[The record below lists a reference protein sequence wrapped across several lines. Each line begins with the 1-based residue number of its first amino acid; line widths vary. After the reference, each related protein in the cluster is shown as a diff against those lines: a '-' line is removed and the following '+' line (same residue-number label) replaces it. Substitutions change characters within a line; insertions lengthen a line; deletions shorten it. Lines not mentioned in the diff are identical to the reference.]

1 MAARRLTLLERHLLN
16 KDYALALITGYGLMG
31 LTIVVQLALIPLY
44 LTHLGKERF
53 GVLAMIMAAN
63 NYVAIGIGWLSGS
76 MARVMAERAATGDSN
91 GFAEAYAFS
100 KLVYVAYALIAIVV
114 FWIIAPWLLTDVLA
128 DLEIRA
134 AILLSCVL
142 LLISYEY
149 NADRQAFVARHR
161 QARANANEAV
171 GQLIFA
177 AGVGIGLML
186 DAGLPGVVG
195 AQVVSMLCVRLLAW
209 KHWRRDDFGL
219 SWRLHITGFRALW
232 QRVSGRVGRDYV
244 VYGILLLT
252 LQADALIVGWLAGPE
267 VAANFYL
274 LWRIPEVCILI
285 LSRIPGAYAPHIIAM
300 DARSDH
306 GAIRN
311 GYHKGLTALLVFAGF
326 AALVYGFAGHWILSL
341 WVAENAPEGYWPYA
355 IAAIAMFFI
364 AVSRWPAEFAYALMN
379 TKPLV
384 KIVTLE
390 VTLKLV
396 IICFLFDALGLITPL
411 VAISLVHAFGVFYL
425 YIWLGKN
432 NFSFKAQQQTESK
445 KGSA

>member
-1 MAARRLTLLERHLLN
+1 MIKSLSNSRIRSQINR
-16 KDYALALITGYGLMG
+16 DYATALISGYGLMFV
-31 LTIVVQLALIPLY
+31 TMFVQLALVPIY
-44 LTHLGKERF
+44 LSYLGKEKF
-53 GVLAMIMAAN
+53 GILTMIMAAN
-63 NYVAIGIGWLSGS
+63 NYVAVGIGWLSGS

-100 KLVYVAYALIAIVV
+100 KIVYVAYALIALAV

-149 NADRQAFVARHR
+149 NSDRLAFVARHR

-186 DAGLPGVVG
+186 DSGLPGVVG
-195 AQVVSMLCVRLLAW
+195 AQVVSMLCVRLLSW
-209 KHWRRDDFGL
+209 MHWRCDDFGL
-219 SWRLHITGFRALW
+219 GWKLRITGFRALW

-306 GAIRN
+306 DAIRN
-311 GYHKGLTALLVFAGF
+311 GYRKGLTAILVFAGF
-326 AALVYGFAGHWILSL
+326 AALAYGFAGHWILSL
-341 WVAENAPEGYWPYA
+341 WVADNAPEGHWPYA
-355 IAAIAMFFI
+355 IAAVAMFFI

-390 VTLKLV
+390 VTLKLLL
-396 IICFLFDALGLITPL
+396 IWFLFGALGYIAPL
-411 VAISLVHAFGVFYL
+411 VAISLVHAVGVFYL

-432 NFSFKAQQQTESK
+432 NFSFNAKQKTDSK
-445 KGSA
+445 KGGT

>member
-1 MAARRLTLLERHLLN
+1 MAVRRLKLLERHQLN

-53 GVLAMIMAAN
+53 GALAMIMAAN

-76 MARVMAERAATGDSN
+76 MARVMAERAATGDRD

-100 KLVYVAYALIAIVV
+100 KLAYVAYALLALAV
-114 FWIIAPWLLTDVLA
+114 FWMIAPWLLTDVLA
-128 DLEIRA
+128 DCENRA

-142 LLISYEY
+142 LIISYEY
-149 NADRQAFVARHR
+149 NADRLAFIARHR

-186 DAGLPGVVG
+186 DSGLPGVVG

-209 KHWRRDDFGL
+209 MHWRRDDFGL
-219 SWRLHITGFRALW
+219 SWKLRITGFRALW

-267 VAANFYL
+267 VAASFYL
-274 LWRIPEVCILI
+274 LWRIPEICILI

-311 GYHKGLTALLVFAGF
+311 GYRQGLTALLVFAGF
-326 AALVYGFAGHWILSL
+326 AALVYGFVGHWILSL
-341 WVAENAPEGYWPYA
+341 WVAENAPEGYWPYT

-364 AVSRWPAEFAYALMN
+364 AVSRWPAEFSYALMN

-390 VTLKLV
+390 VTLKL
-396 IICFLFDALGLITPL
+396 IIVWFLFDALGLITPL

-432 NFSFKAQQQTESK
+432 NFSFKVQQQTESK
-445 KGSA
+445 KSCT

>member
-1 MAARRLTLLERHLLN
+1 MAARGLKLLERHRLN

-76 MARVMAERAATGDSN
+76 MARVMAERAATGDRE

-100 KLVYVAYALIAIVV
+100 KLVYVAYALIALAV
-114 FWIIAPWLLTDVLA
+114 FWMIAPWLLTDVLA
-128 DLEIRA
+128 DWEIRA

-142 LLISYEY
+142 LLVSYEY
-149 NADRQAFVARHR
+149 NADRLAFIARHR
-161 QARANANEAV
+161 QARGNANEAV
-171 GQLIFA
+171 GQLFFA
-177 AGVGIGLML
+177 AGVGIGLMM

-195 AQVVSMLCVRLLAW
+195 AQIVSMLCVRLLAW
-209 KHWRRDDFGL
+209 MHWRHDDFCL
-219 SWRLHITGFRALW
+219 SWKLRITGFKALW

-274 LWRIPEVCILI
+274 LWRIPEVCILL

-300 DARSDH
+300 DARCDH

-311 GYHKGLTALLVFAGF
+311 GYRKGLNALLVFAGF
-326 AALVYGFAGHWILSL
+326 AALVYGFAGHSILSL
-341 WVAENAPEGYWPYA
+341 WVTDNAPEGYWPYA
-355 IAAIAMFFI
+355 IAAMAMFFI
-364 AVSRWPAEFAYALMN
+364 AVSRWPAEFAYSLVN

-390 VTLKLV
+390 VTLKLTLV
-396 IICFLFDALGLITPL
+396 WLLFGALGYIAPL
-411 VAISLVHAFGVFYL
+411 VAISLVHGFGVFYL

-432 NFSFKAQQQTESK
+432 NLSFKAEHK
-445 KGSA
+445 VE

>member
-53 GVLAMIMAAN
+53 GILAMIMAAN

-100 KLVYVAYALIAIVV
+100 KLVYVAYALIALAV

-149 NADRQAFVARHR
+149 NADRLAFVARHR

-186 DAGLPGVVG
+186 DSGLPGVVG
-195 AQVVSMLCVRLLAW
+195 AQVVSMLCVRLLSW
-209 KHWRRDDFGL
+209 MHWRRDDFGL
-219 SWRLHITGFRALW
+219 SWKLRITGFRALW

-252 LQADALIVGWLAGPE
+252 LQADALIVGWLASPE

-311 GYHKGLTALLVFAGF
+311 GYRKGLTAIWVFAGF
-326 AALVYGFAGHWILSL
+326 AALVYGFAGHWIMSL
-341 WVAENAPEGYWPYA
+341 WVADNAPEGYWPYA

-390 VTLKLV
+390 VTLKLLL
-396 IICFLFDALGLITPL
+396 IWFIFGTLGYIAPL
-411 VAISLVHAFGVFYL
+411 VAISLVHAVGVFYL

-432 NFSFKAQQQTESK
+432 NFSFNAKQKTDTK
-445 KGSA
+445 KGGT

>member
-1 MAARRLTLLERHLLN
+1 MINLLSKLRIRVQVN
-16 KDYALALITGYGLMG
+16 RDYAAALISGYGLM
-31 LTIVVQLALIPLY
+31 LVTIFVQLALVPIY
-44 LTHLGKERF
+44 LSHLGNEKF
-53 GVLAMIMAAN
+53 GILTMIMAAN
-63 NYVAIGIGWLSGS
+63 NYVAIGTGWLSGS
-76 MARVMAERAATGDSN
+76 MARIMAERAATGDPV

-100 KLVYVAYALIAIVV
+100 KLVYVAYALIALAV
-114 FWIIAPWLLTDVLA
+114 FWIVAPWLLTNVLA
-128 DLEIRA
+128 DLEVRV

-142 LLISYEY
+142 LVISYEY
-149 NADRQAFVARHR
+149 NADRLAFVARHR
-161 QARANANEAV
+161 QARANANEAM

-177 AGVGIGLML
+177 AGVGIGLMME
-186 DAGLPGVVG
+186 AGLPGVVG
-195 AQVVSMLCVRLLAW
+195 AQIVSMLCVRLLAW
-209 KHWRRDDFGL
+209 MHWRRDDFDLG
-219 SWRLHITGFRALW
+219 WRLRITSFRALW
-232 QRVSGRVGRDYV
+232 QRVSGCVGRDYA

-267 VAANFYL
+267 VAASFYL

-311 GYHKGLTALLVFAGF
+311 SYRKGLTALLIFASF

-341 WVAENAPEGYWPYA
+341 WVADNAPEGYWPYA

-384 KIVTLE
+384 RIVALE
-390 VTLKLV
+390 ATLKLV
-396 IICFLFDALGLITPL
+396 LIGLLYGTLGYIAPL
-411 VAISLVHAFGVFYL
+411 VATSLVHAFGVFYL
-425 YIWLGKN
+425 YIWLGRN
-432 NFSFKAQQQTESK
+432 NFSHIA
-445 KGSA
+445 

>member
-1 MAARRLTLLERHLLN
+1 MAVRRLKLLERHRLN
-16 KDYALALITGYGLMG
+16 NDYALALITSYGLMG

-63 NYVAIGIGWLSGS
+63 NYAAIGITWLSGS
-76 MARVMAERAATGDSN
+76 MARVMAERAATGDRD

-100 KLVYVAYALIAIVV
+100 KLVYVAYALIALAV
-114 FWIIAPWLLTDVLA
+114 FWVIAPWLMADVLA
-128 DLEIRA
+128 DWEIRA

-142 LLISYEY
+142 FLVSYEY

-161 QARANANEAV
+161 QARGNANEAV
-171 GQLIFA
+171 GQLFFA
-177 AGVGIGLML
+177 AGVGIGLMMG
-186 DAGLPGVVG
+186 AGLPGVVG
-195 AQVVSMLCVRLLAW
+195 AQIVSMLCVRLLAW
-209 KHWRRDDFGL
+209 MHWKRDDYGL
-219 SWRLHITGFRALW
+219 GWKLRIIGFRSLW
-232 QRVSGRVGRDYV
+232 RRVSGRVGRDYV

-274 LWRIPEVCILI
+274 LWRIPEVCILL
-285 LSRIPGAYAPHIIAM
+285 LSRIPSAYAPHIIAM

-306 GAIRN
+306 GALRD
-311 GYHKGLTALLVFAGF
+311 GYRKGMTALLVFAGF

-341 WVAENAPEGYWPYA
+341 WVPDNAPEGYWPYA

-384 KIVTLE
+384 RVVALE
-390 VTLKLV
+390 ATLKLML
-396 IICFLFDALGLITPL
+396 IGLLFGTLGYIAPL

-425 YIWLGKN
+425 YIWLGRN
-432 NFSFKAQQQTESK
+432 NFSYNVQRRN
-445 KGSA
+445 